1 MADVFGVLLV
11 EKNMI
16 ACVMHALSL
25 MGLRGFFV
33 LVFNKN
39 TTVVARELVD
49 LFFCRILTW
58 LA

>member
-1 MADVFGVLLV
+1 MADAFRVLLG

-16 ACVMHALSL
+16 ACAMHALSL

-33 LVFNKN
+33 LVFGKN
-39 TTVVARELVD
+39 TTVVVRKLVD

>member
-1 MADVFGVLLV
+1 VFGVLLV

>member
-1 MADVFGVLLV
+1 MADAFRVLLG

-16 ACVMHALSL
+16 ACAMHALSL

-33 LVFNKN
+33 LVFDKN
-39 TTVVARELVD
+39 MTVVRKLVD